1 MLLKKNSPKDLM
13 LRGFDRDTILDRT
26 GTDIGYHGAALRM
39 EARGIDRFQY
49 RVAHVQK
56 RYGKAAI
63 ETALES
69 YAAGAL
75 KPDVLASL
83 GLGSGSAMSLR
94 IFFTSLGYAAEFR
107 AANGRARHHHSSEGV
122 KAKYGVD
129 NPFALKS
136 VQAQSVATRR
146 KKYGAD
152 YTFSKGSTLA
162 EQARE
167 SRARTVAMKKQL
179 ESTKESA

>member
-1 MLLKKNSPKDLM
+1 MLLKKNTPKDLM

-26 GTDIGYHGAALRM
+26 GADVGYHGFGMRH
-39 EARGIDRFQY
+39 EVKGIDRFQY
-49 RVAHVQK
+49 RVAHVQQ

-63 ETALES
+63 EAALQS

-75 KPDVLASL
+75 KSDVLASL
-83 GLGSGSAMSLR
+83 GLGCANSMSLR

-107 AANGRARHHHSSEGV
+107 AANGKARRHHSSEGV

-136 VQAQSVATRR
+136 VQRQSVATRR

-152 YTFSKGSTLA
+152 YTFSKGSTL
-162 EQARE
+162 EQQARE
-167 SRARTVAMKKQL
+167 SRAKTVAKRKQ
-179 ESTKESA
+179 ESAEESA